1 MLRSVLQRR
10 QVIDVHM
17 SRIIEER
24 GPSRS
29 PLKSINGKVSHT
41 IGEYRAHIRLF
52 SRNVRLFLLGS
63 FLIGLTAAAAG
74 LLMNL
79 YLKESGADESFIGRF
94 LSSGAFG
101 TTIVAI
107 PAAFVLRRMKLKMV
121 LLTSTIVYIASIVF
135 LSRMPVTNMLIL
147 VGFVSGMA
155 MTFNRIAAAPFFMR
169 NSTPKERTYIF
180 SFNFGVMLIAGMIG
194 SLASGWLVS
203 QLSRLTSTIVS
214 AYQWTLI
221 LGSAFGLLAI
231 IPFSMIKAAAPGD
244 EDKEAD
250 FSLALLKRRA
260 RLYLRLLI
268 PQFFVGVGAGLIIPF
283 LNLYFRD
290 RFNQPPD
297 KIGFFFFAV
306 NTTMLMGILA
316 GPILARKFGM
326 VKTIVSTEILSI
338 PFMIIL
344 AFTYSL
350 PLAFAAF
357 LIRGALMNMAQPIGS
372 NFSMEMVSKS
382 EHALVNALMT
392 LGWTSSWMISTAVG
406 GSLIEKHG
414 YTLPLMIAVGLYIVS
429 AILYYLFFRK
439 SEKKT
444 TSGFMVE
451 IT

>member
-1 MLRSVLQRR
+1 MLPL
-10 QVIDVHM
+10 ID
-17 SRIIEER
+17 RTTEEEAR
-24 GPSRS
+24 AFS
-29 PLKSINGKVSHT
+29 PLKSLNGKISHT
-41 IGEYRAHIRLF
+41 VGDYWSHIRLF

-63 FLIGLTAAAAG
+63 FLLSLTAASVG

-79 YLKESGADESFIGRF
+79 YLKERGADESYIGRF

-101 TTIVAI
+101 MTIVAI
-107 PAAFVLRRMKLKMV
+107 PAAFALRRIKLKMV
-121 LLTSTIVYIASIVF
+121 LLSSTVIYIISIIL
-135 LSRMPVTNMLIL
+135 LSRLPVTNILIL

-194 SLASGWLVS
+194 SLTSGWLVS
-203 QLSRLTSTIVS
+203 QLSKLTPSIIS
-214 AYQWTLI
+214 AYQWTFIVGTALGI
-221 LGSAFGLLAI
+221 LAV
-231 IPFSMIKAAAPGD
+231 IPFSMIKAAGPGE
-244 EDKEAD
+244 EDRESD
-250 FSLALLKRRA
+250 FSAALLKRRA
-260 RLYLRLLI
+260 GLYTRLLI

-290 RFNQPPD
+290 RFDQPPD

-306 NTTMLMGILA
+306 NTTMLIGILA
-316 GPILARKFGM
+316 GPVLARKFGM
-326 VKTIVSTEILSI
+326 VKTIVSTEFLSI

-382 EHALVNALMT
+382 EHALVNALMM
-392 LGWTSSWMISTAVG
+392 LAWTSSWMISTAVG

-414 YTLPLMIAVGLYIVS
+414 YTLPLMIAVGLYVIS
-429 AILYYLFFRK
+429 AVLYYLFFRK
-439 SEKKT
+439 SERKT
-444 TSGFMVE
+444 TTGFMVE